1 MEIED
6 ILSNKKL
13 HNSLSKYC
21 ISLAEKYNNTL
32 EGVYRIKYNDLYPI
46 LYYPISPEKK
56 KELYKS
62 FTTSLNINP
71 IKNINK
77 KEIIFIDF

>member
-1 MEIED
+1 MEIDD
-6 ILSNKKL
+6 ILSNKNL

-21 ISLAEKYNNTL
+21 ISLADRYNETL

-46 LYYPISPEKK
+46 LHSPISKEKK

-71 IKNINK
+71 IKNINE
-77 KEIIFIDF
+77 KEIIFNNF